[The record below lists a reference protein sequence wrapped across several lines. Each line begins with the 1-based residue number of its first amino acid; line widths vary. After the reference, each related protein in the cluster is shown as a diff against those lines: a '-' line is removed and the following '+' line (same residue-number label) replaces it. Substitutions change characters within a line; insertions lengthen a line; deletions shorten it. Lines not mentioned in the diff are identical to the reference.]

1 MKLFML
7 LYAAFIFSVQ
17 ADEDAVP
24 WSRIYLS
31 GGSHFIMGFAPPGL
45 RRADTLNIFIEGDG
59 KPGIALKL
67 AHDIGGNSVY
77 LGRPCQYMIG
87 NRQNS
92 CNKQM
97 WTSHRYSRSVVHSMS
112 RAITAMKLRFNAE
125 RVRLIGFSGGGTIAS
140 IIAAQRHDVELLVTV
155 AGNLDHRRWTDFNR
169 IAPLYGSLNPVDY
182 SKALE
187 QVPQI
192 HLIGE
197 RDHVVPGSVLMSYLS
212 RLKSLDN
219 VQSHIIVGAD
229 HTCCWSLA
237 LASVLE

>member
-1 MKLFML
+1 MKLFIIMFVAL
-7 LYAAFIFSVQ
+7 VFPAQ
-17 ADEDAVP
+17 AEDNTP
-24 WSRIYLS
+24 WTRIYLS
-31 GGSHFIMGFAPPGL
+31 GGVHTILGFAPPEL
-45 RRADTLNIFIEGDG
+45 RRTDTLNIFIEGDG

-67 AHDIGGNSVY
+67 AQGIGGNSVY
-77 LGRPCQYMIG
+77 LGRPCQYLIG
-87 NRQNS
+87 NRLNS
-92 CNKQM
+92 CSKAL
-97 WTSHRYSRSVVHSMS
+97 WTSHRYSQSVIHSMS
-112 RAITAMKLRFNAE
+112 RAITAMKLRFGAE
-125 RVRLIGFSGGGTIAS
+125 RVRLIGFSGGGTVAS
-140 IIAAQRHDVELLVTV
+140 IIAAQRRDVKLLVTV
-155 AGNLDHRRWTDFNR
+155 AGNLDHRRWTDFNQ

-197 RDHVVPGSVLMSYLS
+197 RDHVVPGSVLTSYLS
-212 RLKSLDN
+212 RLSSLDN